1 MIEVLFGV
9 LLQGLK
15 LWNTKEST
23 KYLDE
28 VIQLQKEWMEEYE
41 KPRSK
46 RSNANLDHIEQR
58 LHIISKGFIASS
70 GKPNS

>member
-1 MIEVLFGV
+1 MVEVLFGV

-28 VIQLQKEWMEEYE
+28 VLKLQRSWLEEYQ
-41 KPRSK
+41 KPRHL
-46 RSNANLDHIEQR
+46 RSNSNLDEYEQQ
-58 LHIISKGFIASS
+58 LYLISKQFTNSF